1 MKNLKKL
8 KILSKKE
15 NIKENIIIEDIQNLL
30 KIENFIQKEILIKIM
45 KEMMIVLMNIKIKEI
60 KSIFILKKNQIR
72 KKSIHIKISLKN
84 TPLMKMKKGP
94 KKRKKERVN
103 IFI

>member
-8 KILSKKE
+8 KILSNKE

-30 KIENFIQKEILIKIM
+30 KIENFIRKEILIKIM

-60 KSIFILKKNQIR
+60 KSILILKKNQIR
-72 KKSIHIKISLKN
+72 KKSIHIKIS
-84 TPLMKMKKGP
+84 
-94 KKRKKERVN
+94 
-103 IFI
+103 